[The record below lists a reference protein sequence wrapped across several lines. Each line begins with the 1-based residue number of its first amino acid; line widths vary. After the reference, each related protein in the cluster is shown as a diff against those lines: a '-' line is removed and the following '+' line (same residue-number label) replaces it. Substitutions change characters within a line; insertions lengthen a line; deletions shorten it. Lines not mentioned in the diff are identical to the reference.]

1 MRLANFVHLHLCG
14 VIYLAWFARLSFSGA
29 PAFRMMTDPTSHTR
43 NIPVY
48 REKRFALR
56 QQMKTRKV
64 DTENRRYGETRV
76 LMGTLARNRAD
87 VWKAVTFSA
96 QCQSVV
102 PPSGPQQGRGRS
114 RSRDQGRSRAAACA
128 GIRAAASRKCGG
140 ALGNTFCAAARFRI
154 KIYCFEFSFC
164 SFQFLCLEALDWYSK
179 PPFLKIWVPIPS
191 GVVKFN
197 FGSRNKLARQIRY
210 KRFCKLYKKIRSRP
224 AMNFTQTFLSAK
236 TCCMLSVI

>member
-1 MRLANFVHLHLCG
+1 MLC
-14 VIYLAWFARLSFSGA
+14 R
-29 PAFRMMTDPTSHTR
+29 H
-43 NIPVY
+43 
-48 REKRFALR
+48 
-56 QQMKTRKV
+56 
-64 DTENRRYGETRV
+64 
-76 LMGTLARNRAD
+76 
-87 VWKAVTFSA
+87 
-96 QCQSVV
+96 
-102 PPSGPQQGRGRS
+102 
-114 RSRDQGRSRAAACA
+114 QGRSKGGAAAAA
-128 GIRAAASRKCGG
+128 GIRAAAGPQHVPASGPQQAESVTQGPPHRGG

-179 PPFLKIWVPIPS
+179 PPFLKIWVPIPT

-224 AMNFTQTFLSAK
+224 AMNFTHTFLSAK